1 MLIFG
6 LVLFFTLFACLIVHK
21 RDLSGIGQMFK
32 IFPIDFFIALDISQE
47 DFSSE
52 FLQINKELVHVLGG

>member
-1 MLIFG
+1 MSIRDNFGPSLSTSGLIFGLFGSTDCASVLIFG

-32 IFPIDFFIALDISQE
+32 IFPIDF
-47 DFSSE
+47 
-52 FLQINKELVHVLGG
+52 